1 MKDIKCICSK
11 CHSVFEAKEAVQIER
26 KYGNVNIIEKRCPF
40 CEGEFRQSDLPTS
53 LDRYLYVNTDS
64 RYYGC

>member
-1 MKDIKCICSK
+1 M
-11 CHSVFEAKEAVQIER
+11 FEAKEAVQIER

-40 CEGEFRQSDLPTS
+40 CEGEFRQLDLPTS